1 MNSRIRYKVWA
12 RLGAEMWDATHSKI
26 EGEVWDEVRDKI
38 WDEVGQV
45 ESSLLDVVK
54 SKIQVKL

>member
-1 MNSRIRYKVWA
+1 
-12 RLGAEMWDATHSKI
+12 MWDATHSKI
-26 EGEVWDEVRDKI
+26 EGEVWYEVRAKI